1 MNTMFQ
7 KIEYCL
13 KYKNDIVFKFNIEK
27 KTISMVNKDLLPIS
41 LQNKPE
47 TFGLVQKFCS
57 DRILMLNRGYCKEIL
72 TACGIE
78 DQSDINICIMCRA
91 LSFRDNYWISRTNK
105 KETWENVNLYQNNF
119 SLDISHIALTGNM
132 QNATIN
138 NEIGDKIFTG
148 ELTGKGTRAKC
159 YYRTDHRVI
168 MIKNETKAEILSEL
182 ITYYIA
188 QALGI
193 ACSKYEIKNIFGK
206 ECSVCEILTCEER
219 ELIPCR
225 DILSYYNTNQMNY
238 KGDYYAFFMT
248 IDPLNFIRMQIL
260 DYVTLNTDRNRDNF
274 GILAYKGKMLGLYP
288 LFDHDSCFKGKS
300 TNGNYFPTGITFG
313 KTLELLKT
321 KYSQFYHMVPIA
333 RFKEIV
339 FSGGFQE
346 VFLKCKSVEEYEGMV
361 RRMEDL

>member
-1 MNTMFQ
+1 MNKMYQ

-13 KYKNDIVFKFNIEK
+13 KYKNDIVFKFNIEQR
-27 KTISMVNKDLLPIS
+27 TISMVNQNLLPIS
-41 LQNKPE
+41 LQNKPI
-47 TFGLVQKFCS
+47 TFDLVQKFCA

-78 DQSDINICIMCRA
+78 DQNDINICIMCRA

-105 KETWENVNLYQNNF
+105 IETWESVNLYKNNF

-132 QNATIN
+132 QNVMEG
-138 NEIGDKIFTG
+138 NELGDKIFTG

-159 YYRTDHRVI
+159 YYRNDNGVI
-168 MIKNETKAEILSEL
+168 MIKNATQQEILSEV

-188 QALGI
+188 QALGV
-193 ACSKYEIKNIFGK
+193 ACTRYQIKSMFGK

-238 KGDYYAFFMT
+238 QSDYYAFFMA
-248 IDPLNFIRMQIL
+248 IDPINFIKMQIL

-274 GILAYKGKMLGLYP
+274 GILAYQGKMMGLYP

-300 TNGNYFPTGITFG
+300 VNGNYFPTGITFK

-321 KYSQFYHMVPIA
+321 QYYQYYNNLNIP
-333 RFKEIV
+333 RFKEILHSST
-339 FSGGFQE
+339 FKT
-346 VFLKCKSVEEYEGMV
+346 VFLKCKSVGEYESMM
-361 RRMEDL
+361 RRTKNL